1 MNQSKTQTTKSI
13 QTTRPNSNLV
23 KQILD
28 CCQMYPAA
36 PALNLVPQATV
47 LRAARKAGLVGDYNQ
62 LRWCQ
67 RRIEQFIAE
76 CFLQV
81 AEQNNRISK
90 GWFKVLDK
98 ELTNYGIF
106 PDVLDTEQQA
116 KAKLEKAMNIYCTL
130 PTEEN
135 MYEGDML

>member
-1 MNQSKTQTTKSI
+1 MNKTI
-13 QTTRPNSNLV
+13 QPTQPNSSNSNLV

-28 CCQMYPAA
+28 CCKMLPAA
-36 PALNLVPQATV
+36 HALNLVPQDTV
-47 LRAARKAGLVGDYNQ
+47 LRAARKVGLVGDYNQ
-62 LRWCQ
+62 LRWCE

-116 KAKLEKAMNIYCTL
+116 KAKLEQAMKIYCTL
-130 PTEEN
+130 PAEEN
-135 MYEGDML
+135 LYGGDDML

>member
-1 MNQSKTQTTKSI
+1 MNQSKTQTIS
-13 QTTRPNSNLV
+13 PNSNLV

-28 CCQMYPAA
+28 CCKMYPAS

-47 LRAARKAGLVGDYNQ
+47 LRAARKVGLVGDYNQ

-81 AEQNNRISK
+81 AEQH
-90 GWFKVLDK
+90 
-98 ELTNYGIF
+98 
-106 PDVLDTEQQA
+106 
-116 KAKLEKAMNIYCTL
+116 KAMKIYCTIPAEDNL
-130 PTEEN
+130 
-135 MYEGDML
+135 YGGDDML

>member
-1 MNQSKTQTTKSI
+1 MNQSKTQTTRQNS
-13 QTTRPNSNLV
+13 PNSNLV

-28 CCQMYPAA
+28 CCKMLPVA

-47 LRAARKAGLVGDYNQ
+47 LRAARKVGLVGDYNQ

-81 AEQNNRISK
+81 AEQH
-90 GWFKVLDK
+90 
-98 ELTNYGIF
+98 
-106 PDVLDTEQQA
+106 
-116 KAKLEKAMNIYCTL
+116 KAMKIYCTL
-130 PTEEN
+130 PAEEN
-135 MYEGDML
+135 LYGGDDML

>member
-1 MNQSKTQTTKSI
+1 MQQSKTQTTS
-13 QTTRPNSNLV
+13 PNSNLV

-28 CCQMYPAA
+28 CCKMYPAA
-36 PALNLVPQATV
+36 PALNLVPQATI
-47 LRAARKAGLVGDYNQ
+47 LRAARKVGLVGDYQQ

-98 ELTNYGIF
+98 ELTNYGIY

-116 KAKLEKAMNIYCTL
+116 KAKLEKAMKIYCTL
-130 PTEEN
+130 PTEESL
-135 MYEGDML
+135 YGGDDML